1 MGEIDILARRLLP
14 SFDRGLKLTSVKTY
28 KCSLKRKKDKQTTT
42 SQHFLLS
49 KGLTSTCIDHLSRES
64 DGRYVYVRE
73 RYLNILFL
81 CCGYDISRP
90 AYQNYFSSRHEAGWF
105 EVERHLREPEAAR
118 LAPKLEID
126 ITLHLSLCHIG

>member
-28 KCSLKRKKDKQTTT
+28 KCSLKRKKTNKQ
-42 SQHFLLS
+42 QLHNKLLS

>member
-1 MGEIDILARRLLP
+1 MPI
-14 SFDRGLKLTSVKTY
+14 KKKKTN
-28 KCSLKRKKDKQTTT
+28 KQTTT
-42 SQHFLLS
+42 SQQITVKS
-49 KGLTSTCIDHLSRES
+49 LTRKCIDHLSRES
-64 DGRYVYVRE
+64 DRKYVYVRE

>member
-42 SQHFLLS
+42 SQQITVKS
-49 KGLTSTCIDHLSRES
+49 LTRKCIDHLSRES

-90 AYQNYFSSRHEAGWF
+90 AYQNYFFPATRRDGLRSSAIFGN
-105 EVERHLREPEAAR
+105 
-118 LAPKLEID
+118 PKPRGSHRNWKSI
-126 ITLHLSLCHIG
+126 